1 METATNGEPQRPLSR
16 TDSMPRRRM
25 MKEKKMK
32 SCLRCKKEF
41 EATADN
47 FFRRSASKDGLEPY
61 CKQCKN
67 KMINRNPGAIKIQ
80 KIPRNKNMR
89 KPIKSTKSP
98 LTTATPREILAALRK
113 GVAREIINI
122 IEEKFGRE

>member
-1 METATNGEPQRPLSR
+1 
-16 TDSMPRRRM
+16 MPRRRM
-25 MKEKKMK
+25 MEEKKMK

-47 FFRRSASKDGLEPY
+47 FFRRSAAKDGLEPY

-67 KMINRNPGAIKIQ
+67 KMLNRSRGAIKTQ
-80 KIPRNKNMR
+80 KIPRKQNTR

-113 GVAREIINI
+113 GVAREIIQM